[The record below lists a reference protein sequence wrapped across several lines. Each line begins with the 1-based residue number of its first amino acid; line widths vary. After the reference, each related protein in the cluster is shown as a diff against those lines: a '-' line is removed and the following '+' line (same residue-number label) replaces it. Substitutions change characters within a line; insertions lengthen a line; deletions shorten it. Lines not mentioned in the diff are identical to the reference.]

1 LGTAVARRV
10 ELWDDALVLPPALAA
25 RATVLV
31 LGDELLGL
39 KLSGPHND
47 RWRTPGGRELAAVAA
62 RATVLVLGDELL
74 GLKLSGPG
82 KSAAPL
88 EPQLGVQAPGG
99 AGGCQVH
106 CALV

>member
-1 LGTAVARRV
+1 MGTAVARRV
-10 ELWDDALVLPPALAA
+10 ELWDDALVLPPAL
-25 RATVLV
+25 
-31 LGDELLGL
+31 
-39 KLSGPHND
+39 
-47 RWRTPGGRELAAVAA
+47 AA